1 MKNRRVVI
9 GVTGGIAAYKA
20 CELASRLSQAG
31 AQVRVVMT
39 GNAQRFV
46 SPLTFATLTSHP
58 VATDMWAERD
68 EIAHISLA
76 DFAEA
81 LIVAPATANIIGKL
95 ATGIADDLLSTTL
108 LTATCPVLLA
118 PAMNTRM
125 WESAAVQANL
135 GRLRERGVTIIEPE
149 AGHLACGDA
158 GPGRLPASE
167 ALIEAIER
175 ALGVE
180 SEGPL
185 AGRRVLVTAGPTRE
199 PLDPVRFIS
208 NPSSGKMG
216 YALAEAAVV
225 RAADVLLV
233 SGPTQLADPA
243 GTEVVRVT
251 SAAEMYDAVQAR
263 AGEVDI
269 FIGTAAV
276 ADFRPARAEGSK
288 IKKGERQDLTVSLER
303 TPDILAGVAG
313 WEPRPLI
320 VGFAAETED
329 LRANAERK
337 LCEKNM
343 DLIVAND
350 VTAEGSGFGAE
361 TNRVTILDAHGGAED
376 LPTMTK
382 AEVAAH
388 VLDRVEGLLAQCE

>member
-1 MKNRRVVI
+1 MKNRKVVI

-46 SPLTFATLTSHP
+46 SPLTFATLISHP
-58 VATDMWAERD
+58 VATDMWLERD

-76 DFAEA
+76 DFAEV

-167 ALIEAIER
+167 VLIEAIER
-175 ALGVE
+175 ALGIE
-180 SEGPL
+180 TDSPL

-199 PLDPVRFIS
+199 ALDPVRFIS

-216 YALAEAAVV
+216 YALAEAAVARGAEV
-225 RAADVLLV
+225 FLV

-251 SAAEMYDAVQAR
+251 SAAEMHDAVQAR

-288 IKKGERQDLTVSLER
+288 IKKGERQELTVSLER

-313 WEPRPLI
+313 WEPQPLI

-329 LRANAERK
+329 LHANAERK

-350 VTAEGSGFGAE
+350 VTAQGSGFGAE
-361 TNRVTILDAHGGAED
+361 TNRVTILDAHGGAEE
-376 LPTMTK
+376 LPTMGK